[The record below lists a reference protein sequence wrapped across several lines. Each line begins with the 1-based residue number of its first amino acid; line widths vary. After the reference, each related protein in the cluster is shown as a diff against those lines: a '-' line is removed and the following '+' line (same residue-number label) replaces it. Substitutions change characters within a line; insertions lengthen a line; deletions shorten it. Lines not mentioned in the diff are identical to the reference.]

1 MTDGLHSRK
10 HIEAL
15 HGEVVQDVNENP
27 VLRQLAAFLPIHVDD
42 AHVGRPGP
50 RRHAEVAAGV
60 LYRQIGP
67 TEEAAE
73 MSFRQA
79 RNVAIEAVA
88 SGQGVAERRA
98 VLLLIP
104 LDRKGSTWGHI
115 AGSFFKAWLNIRPT
129 YGLCFLRFG
138 LNVIIRDGKIAKA
151 YILLDIVDVMRQ
163 ADLYPFRKMP
173 GSAEQWLAPPACAGV
188 SDRSYDGA
196 VGAKSIAIVR
206 EMQQGLRNMDLADL
220 SKAEYSPRWH
230 KSMNWYGPAGIGS
243 TRAKR
248 GFREYHG
255 RLFLQAFPDRKA
267 VLRDHDG
274 PQEGP
279 GHYIRIGDGR
289 FAVTS
294 GWPSIRATHLGG
306 GWLGLGPSG
315 RRVEMRVADWYRL
328 SEDDYL
334 IENWVMIDIP
344 HILYQMG
351 LDILEE
357 MRYFADPTL
366 RRWPDYPGADLRAE
380 RVPDGD

>member
-1 MTDGLHSRK
+1 MSEHAGNKTLVSRFLAELADAQPSEIATALRKYCQEDVIWEIFHPFNTLIGITAAARDFWAPLKDAFPDYEQRLH
-10 HIEAL
+10 IILGGEYEG
-15 HGEVVQDVNENP
+15 HGWV
-27 VLRQLAAFLPIHVDD
+27 
-42 AHVGRPGP
+42 
-50 RRHAEVAAGV
+50 
-60 LYRQIGP
+60 
-67 TEEAAE
+67 
-73 MSFRQA
+73 
-79 RNVAIEAVA
+79 
-88 SGQGVAERRA
+88 
-98 VLLLIP
+98 
-104 LDRKGSTWGHI
+104 STWGHI

-129 YGLCFLRFG
+129 GGLCFLRFG

-173 GSAEQWLAPPACAGV
+173 GSAEQWLAPPACTGV

-274 PQEGP
+274 PQDGP